1 MRRWSLGVGLALLFC
16 ASVAYGQENATGAGR
31 FEISALPGGGMFF
44 TTSDNEAEPEFGN
57 YVVGGAF
64 TYNANRW
71 IGFEGEAGNLV
82 GIHQTVNYNG
92 LTLTDQSTPR
102 MFGYTGNVI
111 VNPWGSDRRFVPF
124 VTGGLG
130 GLTMFETDE
139 VANLGIT
146 SNTTFLTGNVG
157 GGAKWF
163 ASRHWGVR
171 GDYRLTLVDGK
182 ESAPAFFGRDSVR
195 YGHRVSAGL
204 VFTY

>member
-1 MRRWSLGVGLALLFC
+1 MRRLSLVVLALLVS
-16 ASVAYGQENATGAGR
+16 AGIAYSQERATGAGR

-44 TTSDNEAEPEFGN
+44 ASSDNKAEPEFGS

-64 TYNANRW
+64 GYNVNRW
-71 IGFEGEAGNLV
+71 VGIEGEAGNLV
-82 GIHQTVNYNG
+82 GIKQRVTFNG
-92 LTLTDQSTPR
+92 ATYEDQHTPC
-102 MFGYTGNVI
+102 MFGYTGNLV
-111 VNPWGSDRRFVPF
+111 VNPWGSDRPFVPF

-130 GLTMFETDE
+130 GLTMLDTDE

-146 SNTTFLTGNVG
+146 SKTNFLTANMG
-157 GGAKWF
+157 GGLKWF

-171 GDYRLTLVDGK
+171 SDYRLVLVDGK
-182 ESAPAFFGRDSVR
+182 ETAPAFFGRDSIR